1 MTEDRAISL
10 NAVIAT
16 IYNSTGNFKN
26 NFDQGF
32 FADKIRELPPVTPTD
47 EEMAMQY
54 QRGYIDGFHEGK
66 ATFEPKAGHWIVKG
80 QNLVDDFIPIG
91 HFCSECGKQAL
102 LNPYGTHTENLS
114 NYCPYCGKDMRGDE
128 NADSD

>member
-66 ATFEPKAGHWIVKG
+66 ATFEPKTGHWIGIDEEPHEVWECDHCGFVIDGSGCIDPYDYRDTYKFCPHCGCAMVEPQKG
-80 QNLVDDFIPIG
+80 ARNDL
-91 HFCSECGKQAL
+91 
-102 LNPYGTHTENLS
+102 
-114 NYCPYCGKDMRGDE
+114 
-128 NADSD
+128 